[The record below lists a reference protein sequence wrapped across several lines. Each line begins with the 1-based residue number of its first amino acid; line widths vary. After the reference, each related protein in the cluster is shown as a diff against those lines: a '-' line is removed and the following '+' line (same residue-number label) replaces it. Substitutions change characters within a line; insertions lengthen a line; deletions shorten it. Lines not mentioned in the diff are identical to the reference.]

1 MNCKTEGCPYPKVI
15 DSKYCSTCLY
25 ENTCKTEGCSNAALQ
40 SSKFCKEHLDFLFDT
55 PVCKSK
61 DEYLDANCDHCLEI
75 VAGFGV
81 EEKPAHYQKYS
92 YTRKLTQAEIEAK
105 EISIKMDPYRICD
118 IYEMKGGP
126 REQIT
131 KKGLR
136 WTDKDHS
143 ERQVIKEIMQ
153 ACERRIEMMDE
164 DGIE

>member
-1 MNCKTEGCPYPKVI
+1 VI
-15 DSKYCSTCLY
+15 DSKYCKTCLGTVDGVAKGMCFY
-25 ENTCKTEGCSNAALQ
+25 ETADFKKSN
-40 SSKFCKEHLDFLFDT
+40 
-55 PVCKSK
+55 
-61 DEYLDANCDHCLEI
+61 
-75 VAGFGV
+75 
-81 EEKPAHYQKYS
+81 KPAHYQKYH

-105 EISIKMDPYRICD
+105 EISILMDPYRICD

-136 WTDKDHS
+136 WTDKDQS